1 LVSIRYITFLA
12 KVLFESLVKL
22 PSDDEFRIKFNIELK
37 KGEELNPDLKERLDQ
52 VILKRKLRYQAIL
65 ALFLS

>member
-1 LVSIRYITFLA
+1 MVSIRYITFLA